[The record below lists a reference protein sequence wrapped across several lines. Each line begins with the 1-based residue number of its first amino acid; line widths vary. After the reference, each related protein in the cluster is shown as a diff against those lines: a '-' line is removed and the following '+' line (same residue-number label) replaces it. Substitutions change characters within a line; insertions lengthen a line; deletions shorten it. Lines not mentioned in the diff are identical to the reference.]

1 MRNKHSF
8 PLAMAA
14 LLGAASFSATASAQS
29 VMDAEFNA
37 QWGLAAINAQYAL
50 ERGITGQGVAVGVVD
65 GIFETTHP
73 EFAGR
78 IYPFEY
84 NPNHLAPNAHGTHV
98 AGIIGA
104 ARNGVGMEGVA
115 PDVLLAPIWAFDTDD
130 NLAVA
135 YRNAMNAGVTIF
147 NNSWGLSNERDITT
161 VTRADAIATIGQP
174 LISALYETVRDGGA
188 LIWAAGNAGLAN
200 PDLYAGLPYLFP
212 EMVPGWIVVTA
223 VDQNLQNWGVN
234 SCGVTAMFCMAAP
247 GASIYSTVPV
257 DTYGTMGGTSMAT
270 PHVTGAVALAKQ
282 MFPNATGAELT
293 ALVLRTAT
301 DIGAPG
307 IDAEFGWGLL
317 NVGNLVSVY
326 DAAGDSGTLF
336 ANSAFSRFAAVDT
349 SMVTLW
355 NRNAQR
361 IMAQA
366 GGSGGSGVTVAQLM
380 TPAPTPPMALGMAPP
395 RTDISNSDAVVF
407 GASSGPAMW
416 AQGLGGYSR
425 VSSSGSKASASL
437 GGVIGGYDFAGSS
450 NFSGGVAI
458 AYTHSRLDTRGAN
471 DDSSA
476 DGWHGFGYGT
486 WTENRWFID
495 GIIGGNWFDNSYKRG
510 GIAGLDNTVLGNAG
524 LAGGSSNSS
533 RGFAGRL
540 STGYLFD
547 GGTYAWMPYA
557 YATWLHQRNGAALEG
572 GADIFALAINST
584 THDQFEGGIGTRIAA
599 NGLVWQAFNITP
611 SVDIGY
617 ARVGGDVA
625 LPVSYEFLGSAFT
638 ARASDIGRDVLRVGA
653 QIDVLRFDEMIG
665 GFVAYDGRFQ
675 QNAQNNAFSGGLIV
689 RF

>member
-1 MRNKHSF
+1 MRNVRS
-8 PLAMAA
+8 LTVA
-14 LLGAASFSATASAQS
+14 LLGAAFFGGAAQAQS

-37 QWGLAAINAQYAL
+37 QWGLAFINAQYAL

-84 NPNHLAPNAHGTHV
+84 NPNHLGPNAHGTHV

-104 ARNGVGMEGVA
+104 ARNGVGMEGIA
-115 PDVLLAPIWAFDTDD
+115 PDVLLSSIWAFDTDD
-130 NLAVA
+130 NIALA

-147 NNSWGLSNERDITT
+147 NNSWGLTHERDITT
-161 VTRADAIATIGQP
+161 VSRADAIATIGQP
-174 LISALYETVRDGGA
+174 LITALYETTRDGGA

-223 VDQNLQNWGVN
+223 VDQNMQNMGVN
-234 SCGVTAMFCMAAP
+234 SCGVAALFCITAP
-247 GASIYSTVPV
+247 GAAIYSTVPV

-282 MFPNATGAELT
+282 MFPNATGADLT
-293 ALVLRTAT
+293 ALILRTAT

-307 IDAEFGWGLL
+307 VDAEFGWGLL
-317 NVGNLVSVY
+317 NVANLVSVY
-326 DAAGDSGTLF
+326 DAAGDSGALF
-336 ANSAFSRFAAVDT
+336 ANAAFSRRAAVDT
-349 SMVTLW
+349 TMVALW

-361 IMAQA
+361 IMGQA
-366 GGSGGSGVTVAQLM
+366 GGSAGNGGATVAQIM
-380 TPAPTPPMALGMAPP
+380 APVPPPPMALGMAPE
-395 RTDISNSDAVVF
+395 RDGVNEAVMF
-407 GASSGPAMW
+407 GAGRGPAMW
-416 AQGLGGYSR
+416 AQGLGGHAS
-425 VSSSGSKASASL
+425 VNSGMAKANASL
-437 GGVIGGYDFAGSS
+437 GGVIGGYDFAGNA

-458 AYTHSRLDTRGAN
+458 AYTHSRLDTKGVN

-495 GIIGGNWFDNSYKRG
+495 GIIGGNWFDNSYTRG
-510 GIAGLDNTVLGNAG
+510 NIAGLNGAVLGNGA
-524 LAGGSSNSS
+524 LAGASSNHS
-533 RGFAGRL
+533 RGFSGRL

-547 GGTYAWMPYA
+547 NGSYRWMPYG
-557 YATWLHQRNGAALEG
+557 YATWLHQRDGAAIES
-572 GADIFALAINST
+572 GADIFALAVNAGV
-584 THDQFEGGIGTRIAA
+584 HNQFEGGIGTRIATD
-599 NGLVWQAFNITP
+599 GLVWQALNIMP

-625 LPVSYEFLGSAFT
+625 LPVSYEFLGSGFT
-638 ARASDIGRDVLRVGA
+638 TRANAIGRDVLRVGA
-653 QIDVLRFDEMIG
+653 QIDILRFDETIG

-675 QNAQNNAFSGGLIV
+675 KNAQNNAFSGGLMI